1 MTTTLP
7 PSFIETVQQRPSVV
21 RVTLAL
27 RGAGLMQDIIV
38 MADATHT
45 AKAAA
50 DALGCDVAEIAKSI
64 IFRAE
69 NGQAVLVITSGKNR
83 VDDKKIA
90 AIIGQKIGKADA
102 DFVKEKT
109 GFAIGGVAP
118 IAHLT
123 PSITLLDADLQ
134 AFAYVYPAAGHPH
147 TMFKMSPAKLVEMT
161 NAQVA
166 DVALVK

>member
-1 MTTTLP
+1 MTNDITD
-7 PSFIETVQQRPSVV
+7 SIRQHPSVL
-21 RVTLAL
+21 RVEAAL
-27 RGAGLMQDIIV
+27 TNAGMPSAIIV
-38 MADATHT
+38 MDDATHT
-45 AKAAA
+45 AQAAA
-50 DALGCDVAEIAKSI
+50 GALGCDVAAIAKSI

-83 VDDKKIA
+83 VADKKVA
-90 AIIGQKIGKADA
+90 SIIGQTIGKADA

-109 GFAIGGVAP
+109 GFVIGGVAP

-134 AFAYVYPAAGHPH
+134 AFAYVYPAAGHPN
-147 TMFKMSPAKLVEMT
+147 TMFKISPVKLIEIS

-166 DVALVK
+166 DVALIK

>member
-1 MTTTLP
+1 MPTNIMTNDITD
-7 PSFIETVQQRPSVV
+7 SIRQHPSVL
-21 RVTLAL
+21 RVEAAL
-27 RGAGLMQDIIV
+27 KNAGLSSAIIV
-38 MADATHT
+38 MDDATHT
-45 AKAAA
+45 AQAAA

-83 VDDKKIA
+83 VDEKKVA
-90 AIIGQKIGKADA
+90 TIIGQKIGKADA

-109 GFAIGGVAP
+109 GFVIGGVAP

-147 TMFKMSPAKLVEMT
+147 TMFKLSPA
-161 NAQVA
+161 
-166 DVALVK
+166 